1 MQTLLA
7 WEQTVEARKMH
18 HASRTDRGTIGVI
31 SLHVNSSV
39 YREASVTA
47 FGFDESYGDN
57 NTDASVNKFPHN
69 ALVAFFFP
77 YGMQP
82 LLQV

>member
-18 HASRTDRGTIGVI
+18 HASRTDRGTVSVI
-31 SLHVNSSV
+31 SLHVNGSV
-39 YREASVTA
+39 DGKASVTA
-47 FGFDESYGDN
+47 FGFDKSYRNDN
-57 NTDASVNKFPHN
+57 LDASVNKFPHN

-77 YGMQP
+77 YGM
-82 LLQV
+82 